1 MNIKIL
7 TRTLGLLVMC
17 GLLLGTA
24 AAQEASLYSASADA
38 ALVSKYIWRGQ
49 RLTNDWSLQPAVTLG
64 VGGLA
69 LNAWGNMD
77 LTAVNDFNPGD
88 PRSGSGDGLKGKFTE
103 IDYTV
108 SYDYSFDTVSVGAGT
123 IFYTFPER
131 FASTTEI
138 YGSISL
144 DTLPLAPSATI
155 YIDVDETSA
164 SGDTGAYFLFGAGHS
179 IALNHDIFLL
189 RSRRSR
195 CSRRKHHRKP
205 SDQHQRQLVRRCVG
219 DLQRSDGKREA
230 RRAVPRSART
240 CEADRCDIR
249 RYGLGR
255 IQPQPE
261 FLISRV
267 RGSLA
272 SPSPH

>member
-49 RLTNDWSLQPAVTLG
+49 RLTNDWSLQPAV
-64 VGGLA
+64 A

-179 IALNHDIFLL
+179 IALNHDIFSSL
-189 RSRRSR
+189 
-195 CSRRKHHRKP
+195 
-205 SDQHQRQLVRRCVG
+205 
-219 DLQRSDGKREA
+219 DLS
-230 RRAVPRSART
+230 
-240 CEADRCDIR
+240 
-249 RYGLGR
+249 
-255 IQPQPE
+255 
-261 FLISRV
+261 
-267 RGSLA
+267 GSLGFANAGFTDFYYGVDEAGAHDA
-272 SPSPH
+272 SITASLPININDNWSAGVWVTYSGLMGSEKRAAQFQDPREPVRPTGATYADTVWGGFSLNLSF